1 MGTST
6 SSKGTNGQSP
16 LVPSWANEDNHPLPS
31 IDRNLTGFRGEL
43 GKAAA
48 GKSGNHLKKAI
59 GHYAKHATGGRNVGP
74 KRYQKMIKAGG
85 GLFDVFKNIQAGND
99 YLGLK
104 LSDLNG
110 QPIDIVIDK
119 IIAIILEVD
128 GDAERIRASLNQ
140 SLSKCLDGVDEFDAS
155 QISDDLIID
164 LMLNYATEF
173 LFEEIMLDSR
183 TAFDK
188 ADTPE
193 KFLELENDLHA
204 LIESCVDKH
213 MGEKL
218 KESKDTLTRNDI
230 ETIQQ
235 TALEEIWTEWEDY
248 LND

>member
-6 SSKGTNGQSP
+6 SSKGANGKSP
-16 LVPSWANEDNHPLPS
+16 LVPSWANEDNQPIPN
-31 IDRNLTGFRGEL
+31 IDRNLKGFRGEL
-43 GKAAA
+43 GKAA
-48 GKSGNHLKKAI
+48 GNKSSNHLKKAI
-59 GHYAKHATGGRNVGP
+59 GQYAKRATGGRNVGP
-74 KRYQKMIKAGG
+74 KRYQKIIKAGG
-85 GLFDVFKNIQAGND
+85 GLFNVLKNIQSGND

-119 IIAIILEVD
+119 IIETILEVG
-128 GDAERIRASLNQ
+128 GDSERIRASLNQ
-140 SLSKCLDGVDEFDAS
+140 SLSKCLDGVQEFDAS
-155 QISDDLIID
+155 QITDDLIID

-213 MGEKL
+213 MCEKL

-230 ETIQQ
+230 ETIQK

>member
-16 LVPSWANEDNHPLPS
+16 LVPSWANEDNQPLPS

-99 YLGLK
+99 YLGLI

-119 IIAIILEVD
+119 IIEIILEVD

-164 LMLNYATEF
+164 
-173 LFEEIMLDSR
+173 
-183 TAFDK
+183 
-188 ADTPE
+188 
-193 KFLELENDLHA
+193 
-204 LIESCVDKH
+204 
-213 MGEKL
+213 
-218 KESKDTLTRNDI
+218 
-230 ETIQQ
+230 
-235 TALEEIWTEWEDY
+235 
-248 LND
+248 